1 MNKKI
6 SIGATVALIIISIA
20 LTISVTMV
28 VAMRVFNSSLN
39 DLNKRQVMYSYIE
52 KVDGAVRQNYFGSI
66 DEETLRAALAQ
77 GYMDGI
83 EDPHAA
89 YLSATQYKAQMK
101 TNAGQSTGFGLE
113 IMEST
118 NGQIV
123 VSAVHKNSAADRAGL
138 QKGDVIASTDGA
150 QEKESLASIRQ
161 KLNTAEK
168 ILVSFTRGN
177 ETKAVNLSANDFT
190 LVSAEGR
197 MIDTFAYIRIRAFH
211 DNTMEQ
217 FKKVYTSLEAEN
229 PSGYIFDL
237 RDNTGGSVEAAK
249 EMIAYLMPRGTFA
262 TLTDKD
268 QKTRNLSAEDTY
280 QMEAP
285 SVTLVNSRTEG
296 EAELF
301 AGVLQEFGKTTVI
314 GVKTAGRS
322 LVQAYYPISTDGSAV
337 KLSVSALSLVRGGA
351 WEGTG
356 IKPDKI
362 VSLPSD
368 KEARLLL
375 LSDAEDSQLQAA
387 IAALQ
392 GGTANT
398 TGTTAATTAET
409 TVQTNESSTSSAPS
423 GITTASK

>member
-52 KVDGAVRQNYFGSI
+52 KVDGAVRQNYFGTI
-66 DEETLRAALAQ
+66 DEETLRAALAR

-83 EDPHAA
+83 EDAHAA
-89 YLSATQYKAQMK
+89 YLSATQYKEQMK
-101 TNAGQSTGFGLE
+101 INAGQSTGFGLE

-118 NGQIV
+118 DGRIV
-123 VSAVHKNSAADRAGL
+123 VAAVHKNSAADRAGL

-150 QEKESLASIRQ
+150 QEKESLASVRN
-161 KLNTAEK
+161 KLQTAEK
-168 ILVSFTRGN
+168 ILITFTRGK

-197 MIDTFAYIRIRAFH
+197 IIDTVAYIRIRAFH

-217 FKKVYTSLEAEN
+217 FKKIYTSLEAEN

-262 TLTDKD
+262 TLTGKD
-268 QKTRNLSAEDTY
+268 QKTKNLSAEDTY

-301 AGVLQEFGKTTVI
+301 AGVLQEFGKTTVV

-337 KLSVSALSLVRGGA
+337 KLSVSALALVRGGA
-351 WEGTG
+351 WEGKG
-356 IKPDKI
+356 ISPDKT
-362 VSLPSD
+362 VSLSSG
-368 KEARLLL
+368 KESHLLL

-398 TGTTAATTAET
+398 TNTTAATTDET
-409 TVQTNESSTSSAPS
+409 AAPTSGNGTSSAPAAA
-423 GITTASK
+423 TTAGK